1 MIRIVAIDDHPVITE
16 GLARWAD
23 QLEHLAL
30 VGVAHTLDAL
40 PELLDEQPD
49 VLVLDYRM
57 PGAKGVPSFVNIAE
71 RGYAVVV
78 FSSIE
83 EVEIIS
89 ALEAGGVRAFVPKS
103 SPIRELI
110 GTIERVAAGD
120 RVFPQLESSKR
131 PHEELSVRERLV
143 FDQLIL
149 GATPKEIAYE
159 LDLATSSVYTYAER
173 VRRKLGVESTAEIV
187 GYAYS
192 VGLLGS

>member
-71 RGYAVVV
+71 RGYAVDRKSVV
-78 FSSIE
+78 
-83 EVEIIS
+83 
-89 ALEAGGVRAFVPKS
+89 
-103 SPIRELI
+103 
-110 GTIERVAAGD
+110 
-120 RVFPQLESSKR
+120 
-131 PHEELSVRERLV
+131 
-143 FDQLIL
+143 
-149 GATPKEIAYE
+149 
-159 LDLATSSVYTYAER
+159 
-173 VRRKLGVESTAEIV
+173 
-187 GYAYS
+187 
-192 VGLLGS
+192 